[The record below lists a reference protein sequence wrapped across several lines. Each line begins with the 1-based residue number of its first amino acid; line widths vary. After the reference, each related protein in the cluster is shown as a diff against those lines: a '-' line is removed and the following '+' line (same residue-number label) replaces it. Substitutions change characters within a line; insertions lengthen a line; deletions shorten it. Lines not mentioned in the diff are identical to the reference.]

1 MAYIY
6 IYIYIYIGN
15 TSIDENAT
23 ISADNNATDM
33 EVINSSVG
41 SLSHHDERNIHKDD
55 ADNDDELLENDSN
68 DDTVSMHHKKVF
80 LIFH

>member
-1 MAYIY
+1 MA
-6 IYIYIYIGN
+6 YIYIYIGN
-15 TSIDENAT
+15 TSTDENAT

-55 ADNDDELLENDSN
+55 DQDADNDDELLKNDSN

>member
-1 MAYIY
+1 
-6 IYIYIYIGN
+6 
-15 TSIDENAT
+15 
-23 ISADNNATDM
+23 M

-41 SLSHHDERNIHKDD
+41 SLSHHDERNIHKDDDQD